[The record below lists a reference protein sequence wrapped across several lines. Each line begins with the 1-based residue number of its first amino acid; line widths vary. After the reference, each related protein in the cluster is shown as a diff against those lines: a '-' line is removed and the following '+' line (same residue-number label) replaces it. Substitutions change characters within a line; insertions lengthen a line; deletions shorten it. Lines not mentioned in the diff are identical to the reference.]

1 MEVDGGGVHGN
12 HDVDGAD
19 DDDDDGDVPL
29 VSDQGEGDHVVVVVG
44 DDVGGQGEDGEGG
57 QGDHGGGEGVDDDES
72 VVVVVYDDDGD
83 VHAYPSRDN
92 DGGILSLLVAD
103 QSTAQ
108 SVALVHYQLDYERS

>member
-44 DDVGGQGEDGEGG
+44 DDVGGQG
-57 QGDHGGGEGVDDDES
+57 DHGGGEGVDDDES
-72 VVVVVYDDDGD
+72 VVVVVYDDDGDGGD

-108 SVALVHYQLDYERS
+108 SVALVHYQLDCEQS